1 MWARSPMKNTEP
13 FNLLKLKIP
22 FFLMGFFWLT
32 AVLIWKTTGKIFYLF
47 NFGYLGSALGLGLG
61 VNSALPHRKK
71 LWGRRLAQFLVGAYM
86 LVFLGFIQ
94 RENMQLEGFFF
105 YLLAGIFA
113 GSVIHYL
120 VAKVIGPLFF
130 NRGWCGW
137 ACWTAMILDLLPYR
151 RSSAGRL
158 PAAYGRLRYLHFA
171 LSLGLVLWLWFG
183 LNVRPEVQSFTELY
197 WLIGGNLLYY
207 ALGIGLAF
215 GLRDNRA
222 FCKYVCPIPVLQ
234 KITARFAL
242 LKVASNAEKCT
253 QCGACTRACPMDI
266 RVADY
271 ARVGSRVLSTEC
283 ILCMECIDACPQGA
297 LDSTFALDV
306 ANRELLREGG
316 RE

>member
-1 MWARSPMKNTEP
+1 MKNSEP
-13 FNLLKLKIP
+13 FNPLNLKIP
-22 FFLMGFFWLT
+22 FFLMGLFWLI
-32 AVLIWKTTGKIFYLF
+32 AVLLWKTTGKIFYLF

-61 VNSALPHRKK
+61 VNSALPRRKK

-151 RSSAGRL
+151 RSSTGRL

-183 LNVRPEVQSFTELY
+183 LNVRPAVQSFTELY

-222 FCKYVCPIPVLQ
+222 FCKYVCPIPVPQ

-253 QCGACTRACPMDI
+253 QCGTCTSACPMDI

-271 ARVGSRVLSTEC
+271 AREGMRVLSTEC

-306 ANRELLREGG
+306 ANRGLLRG
-316 RE
+316 RKAD

>member
-1 MWARSPMKNTEP
+1 MEAKPLMKKAEP
-13 FNLLKLKIP
+13 FNPSKLKIP
-22 FFLMGFFWLT
+22 FFLIGLFWLI
-32 AVLIWKTTGKIFYLF
+32 AVLLWKTTGKIFYLF
-47 NFGYLGSALGLGLG
+47 NFGYIGSALGLGLG
-61 VNSALPHRKK
+61 VYAALPRRKK

-130 NRGWCGW
+130 NRGWCDW
-137 ACWTAMILDLLPYR
+137 ACWTAMLLDLLPYR
-151 RSSAGRL
+151 RSSGRL
-158 PAAYGRLRYLHFA
+158 PGAYGGLRVVHFG

-183 LNVRPEVQSFTELY
+183 LSVRVEEQNLIELY

-253 QCGACTRACPMDI
+253 QCGACTCACPMDI

-271 ARVGSRVLSTEC
+271 ARDGSRVLSTEC

-306 ANRELLREGG
+306 ANRDLLRG
-316 RE
+316 RESG